1 MCLLKT
7 IGRSVL
13 FKLSS
18 HKQSVSCEYVMCL
31 LKTYFFFSFDNYNI
45 LKNTTCI
52 LCRKTL
58 MPTSSMKLHLS
69 IHISP
74 EYVLPAVNMI
84 IALELLKV
92 MSNNIGP
99 KYFNCTLC
107 DTRVHTNNIN
117 KFNIWESKN
126 KISSSKTT
134 SIFTNSHV
142 SLSESFDLSTTPCSL

>member
-1 MCLLKT
+1 
-7 IGRSVL
+7 
-13 FKLSS
+13 
-18 HKQSVSCEYVMCL
+18 
-31 LKTYFFFSFDNYNI
+31 
-45 LKNTTCI
+45 
-52 LCRKTL
+52 
-58 MPTSSMKLHLS
+58 MKLHLS

-74 EYVLPAVNMI
+74 EYVFPAVNMI

-126 KISSSKTT
+126 KISSLKRKPLFLQIHIYHFLKVLT
-134 SIFTNSHV
+134 SLPLHV
-142 SLSESFDLSTTPCSL
+142 LFKEHLLIHVGASQALHPLV